1 MLLLSSYETRLFKP
15 TSGSS
20 SPPAISITQ
29 RQHELHTT
37 ALRGTVSSMLYK
49 GCSCTFLDR
58 GKVLAFIFMYVFV
71 MIGILSVVAD
81 KVKQLI
87 YFGRGKRCRLLFIL
101 MGAVTDFVY
110 IPQQIREPEFI
121 AP

>member
-1 MLLLSSYETRLFKP
+1 MLLLSSYETRLFKL

-71 MIGILSVVAD
+71 M
-81 KVKQLI
+81 VKYYRVSPI
-87 YFGRGKRCRLLFIL
+87 ESSEK
-101 MGAVTDFVY
+101 
-110 IPQQIREPEFI
+110 
-121 AP
+121 